1 MDNAGLTPGLTIRRV
16 RPDELAECA
25 RLYVRVLT
33 DTFTWIPPERH
44 READFLRAAAEEE
57 VFVALRGDRIVGL
70 AALYAPQNF
79 LHSLY
84 VTERGRGVGKAL
96 LDHVAETVDG
106 PISLKCQAANRRA
119 QAFYVR
125 EGFHCVDTGEDD
137 GVPWLR
143 FVRD

>member
-57 VFVALRGDRIVGL
+57 VFVALEGGRIVGL

-84 VTERGRGVGKAL
+84 VAQRGRGVGKAL

-125 EGFHCVDTGEDD
+125 EGFRCVDTGEDD